1 MIVLGIESATESVGV
16 ALAASDG
23 VLANV
28 EVVQGRR
35 HAESIVPCVQF
46 VCERADIE
54 LSEVGAIAIDV
65 GPGLFTGMRVGI
77 ATAKSLAMALSI
89 PMVPMTS
96 LEVLAAAEAI
106 TDDIIV
112 PVVDARKSEIF
123 WAMYRRTHR
132 GLELL
137 HQPTVGPVDDLVSD
151 LMARDQSSVC
161 VGDGAHRYVDDIM
174 AGFSC
179 SIGAAVHPS
188 ASVLAREAVLRAIRD
203 ETVAEQMVEPVY
215 LRQPDAQI
223 NWSTREVRS

>member
-23 VLANV
+23 VLASV
-28 EVVQGRR
+28 EVARGRR

-54 LSEVGAIAIDV
+54 LSEVGAIAVDV

-77 ATAKSLAMALSI
+77 ATAKSLAMALNI

-96 LEVLAAAEAI
+96 LEVLAAAEAT

-112 PVVDARKSEIF
+112 PVVDARKSEVF
-123 WAMYRRTHR
+123 WAMYRRTHQ

-137 HQPTVGPVDDLVSD
+137 HQPTVGSVDDLVSD
-151 LMARDQSSVC
+151 LMARDQSRCVSAMGPTATVMTSQPDSVARLVLRC
-161 VGDGAHRYVDDIM
+161 THQLRCWRVRQFFGRFVMRRLQSRWLSRCTFASPMPR
-174 AGFSC
+174 
-179 SIGAAVHPS
+179 SIGAR
-188 ASVLAREAVLRAIRD
+188 AR
-203 ETVAEQMVEPVY
+203 
-215 LRQPDAQI
+215 
-223 NWSTREVRS
+223 